1 MKLQII
7 LLSAVFTL
15 ATTVTHAQPYPGG
28 SYTPYAPKPSTQVQ
42 DPRQMLKERLKML
55 RDFLVE
61 GGGDEKARLYTFLQ
75 DEIAPYFDFDRMAA
89 WVARPYYRKM
99 SDRERTRLRER
110 LQETLLKA
118 LASEL
123 GTYKQPLPR
132 VDFYRPRPVRAK
144 MVDVSARVRP
154 VYGYPTRLTFRLYL
168 GNEGWKVINVSR
180 DGNSAIYHL
189 RQQFLTAA
197 RR

>member
-1 MKLQII
+1 MKLRII

-15 ATTVTHAQPYPGG
+15 GATVTHAQPYPGG
-28 SYTPYAPKPSTQVQ
+28 AYAPYAPNPSTQVQ
-42 DPRQMLKERLKML
+42 GPKQLLKERMKML

-61 GGGDEKARLYTFLQ
+61 GGGDEKARLYTYLQ
-75 DEIAPYFDFDRMAA
+75 DEIAPYFDFNRMAA
-89 WVARPYYRKM
+89 WVARPYYREM
-99 SDRERTRLRER
+99 SDREKTQLRER
-110 LQETLLKA
+110 LQEMLLKA
-118 LASEL
+118 LATEL
-123 GTYKQPLPR
+123 GAYKQPLPR
-132 VDFYRPRPVRAK
+132 VDFYRPRPVRAG

-168 GNEGWKVINVSR
+168 SKDGWKIVNVSR
-180 DGNSAIYHL
+180 DGNSAILHF